1 MRKLSLLVVA
11 LAVLVGTTANAAT
24 EPTTEIVPTTIS
36 QEIGK
41 FLANPDFDF
50 GAEQIAKVAFM
61 LNKDHEVVVLSV
73 EAENEEIES
82 YIKARLNY
90 KKLSADALEGTQYV
104 VPVRLKTVV

>member
-11 LAVLVGTTANAAT
+11 LAFLVGSTATAAT
-24 EPTTEIVPTTIS
+24 EPTESNPVTIS

-50 GAEQIAKVAFM
+50 GDEETAKVSFM
-61 LNKDHEVVVLSV
+61 INKDNEVVVLSV
-73 EAENEEIES
+73 DSENESLVS
-82 YIKARLNY
+82 YIKGRLNY
-90 KKLSADALEGTQYV
+90 QKISADAQKGMEYT

>member
-24 EPTTEIVPTTIS
+24 EPTTEKVPTIT
-36 QEIGK
+36 QEIGE
-41 FLANPDFDF
+41 FLANPDFEF
-50 GAEQIAKVAFM
+50 GDEITAKVSFV

-73 EAENEEIES
+73 EAENEAIES
-82 YIKARLNY
+82 YIKGRLNY
-90 KKLSADALEGTQYV
+90 KKISAVAQQGTQYV

>member
-11 LAVLVGTTANAAT
+11 LAFFVGTTANAAT
-24 EPTTEIVPTTIS
+24 EPNESNPVTIT

-50 GAEQIAKVAFM
+50 GSEEIAKASFM
-61 LNKDHEVVVLSV
+61 INKDNEVVVLSV
-73 EAENEEIES
+73 DSDNDTVVS
-82 YIKARLNY
+82 YIKSRLNY
-90 KKLSADALEGTQYV
+90 QKLEADAQTGMEYT